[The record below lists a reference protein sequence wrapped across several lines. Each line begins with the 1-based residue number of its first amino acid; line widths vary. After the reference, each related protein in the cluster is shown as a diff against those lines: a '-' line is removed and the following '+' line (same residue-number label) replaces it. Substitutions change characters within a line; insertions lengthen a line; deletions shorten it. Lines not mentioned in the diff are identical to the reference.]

1 MLLETAIFADI
12 KNKMKKLKIWELCMK
27 IGNICG
33 CHQRADRSFFIRGYQ
48 FPLCARCTGLWFGY
62 MASII
67 LQKLFLPPIWLCM
80 SFLLIMFIDW
90 LLQYRNISQ
99 STNLRRLITGILCG
113 YGLLA
118 LVIIFIGGIING

>member
-12 KNKMKKLKIWELCMK
+12 KNEMRKLKIWELFMK

-48 FPLCARCTGLWFGY
+48 FPLCTRCTGLLFGY
-62 MASII
+62 IASII
-67 LQKLFLPPIWLCM
+67 LRKLCLPPIWLCM

-90 LLQYRNISQ
+90 FLQYRNISQ

-113 YGLLA
+113 YGLLT